1 MRWTMDKKR
10 GREGRELIAAAR
22 QYCRMGLNSGK
33 RSCAE
38 IFDIIRGYYKT
49 DGEKAKRLMAVCLL
63 LLFLDAAGRAEERR
77 ILLWISIN
85 MGRPSVKKSLAFWLK
100 RYAYLNFLDE
110 RTAYRRWNYIVTAFR
125 HILERM

>member
-1 MRWTMDKKR
+1 MDKKR
-10 GREGRELIAAAR
+10 GREGREIIASTR

-38 IFDIIRGYYKT
+38 IFDIIRGYYKN

-63 LLFLDAAGRAEERR
+63 LLFLEVEGRDEERR
-77 ILLWISIN
+77 ILLWVSVN
-85 MGRPSVKKSLAFWLK
+85 MGRPAVRKNLAFWLK

-110 RTAYRRWNYIVTAFR
+110 RTAYRRWKYIVTAFR